1 MVLPPDHADRVIA
14 QHRSRVEKVAMMGT
28 LLLITS
34 AGWWLFPAMDG
45 SVELLPRMGPVVAM
59 FVAALMLMDL
69 IDHGPVERSRI
80 AIASGLAWP
89 MVIAIAIDSFGDG
102 DRTLASAILI
112 LVAISILLH
121 WRNSLGGSLSTR
133 RLRAFSGLA
142 GTAIGIAIVISLGLE
157 LLIAVVFALA
167 CIGMVTPDLMAK
179 DDVHEERKKFVSELD
194 DAEARMLEL
203 RSKNSGLEQASSLI
217 QQAREAGW
225 KDPARGMVLIE
236 EADREAKRIMEMAV
250 DIDAIRNDSLSAG
263 EKAEEIA
270 PVVQGP
276 RRAFTMGDR
285 EAGHGSLREAESLYR
300 LAKTKAGAIEE
311 NWQLAAESI
320 ATAEKAIAAKS
331 GSASDSIRGI
341 LTAAKEAMDAE
352 EPAEAL
358 HIASSIP
365 AHIESLEASSGEAE
379 VAIADA
385 EAALKSAEG
394 ELALANADRLAEA
407 KEAFAKGD
415 APLAKGLADSLA
427 REVRETSDAMQEVQ
441 RALRQRKQISARF
454 PSGQANQFWQSR
466 LEEVETAASSG
477 AWTNASQFLTSLTND
492 LATYESEASEAKEL
506 LDFVQS
512 EWSEL
517 RRRLDS
523 SSIAPTDESRRA
535 TEAAVNKATQA
546 LDSGQIQDCLTALGK
561 ADELLEGLRRRVV

>member
-45 SVELLPRMGPVVAM
+45 SVELLPRMGPVIAM

-89 MVIAIAIDSFGDG
+89 MVIAMAIDSFGDG
-102 DRTLASAILI
+102 DRTLASVILI
-112 LVAISILLH
+112 LVAISLLLH
-121 WRNSLGGSLSTR
+121 WRNALGGSLSTR

-142 GTAIGIAIVISLGLE
+142 GTALGIAIVISLGLE

-179 DDVHEERKKFVSELD
+179 DDVHKERKKFANELD
-194 DAEARMLEL
+194 EAEARMLEL

-250 DIDAIRNDSLSAG
+250 DIDAIRSDSLSAV

-285 EAGHGSLREAESLYR
+285 EAGHGSLREAEILYR

-320 ATAEKAIAAKS
+320 ATAEKAVAAKS

-394 ELALANADRLAEA
+394 ELALANAERLTEA
-407 KEAFAKGD
+407 KEALAKGD
-415 APLAKGLADSLA
+415 VPLAKGLADSLA

-441 RALRQRKQISARF
+441 RALRQKKQISARF

-466 LEEVETAASSG
+466 LEEVEAAASSG
-477 AWTNASQFLTSLTND
+477 AWTNASQSLTSLTND
-492 LATYESEASEAKEL
+492 LATYESEAGEAKEL

-561 ADELLEGLRRRVV
+561 ADELIEGLRRRVV

>member
-1 MVLPPDHADRVIA
+1 MT
-14 QHRSRVEKVAMMGT
+14 GT

-45 SVELLPRMGPVVAM
+45 SVELLPRMGPVIAL

-69 IDHGPVERSRI
+69 IDHGPIERSRI

-89 MVIAIAIDSFGDG
+89 MVIAMAIDSFGEG
-102 DRTLASAILI
+102 DRALASAILI
-112 LVAISILLH
+112 LVGTSLLLH
-121 WRNSLGGSLSTR
+121 WRNALAGSLSTR

-142 GTAIGIAIVISLGLE
+142 GTALGIAIVISLGLE
-157 LLIAVVFALA
+157 LLIAGVFAVA

-179 DDVHEERKKFVSELD
+179 DDVHKERKKFANELD

-250 DIDAIRNDSLSAG
+250 DIDAIRRDSLSAV

-276 RRAFTMGDR
+276 RRAFKMGDR

-300 LAKTKAGAIEE
+300 LSKTKAGAIEE
-311 NWQLAAESI
+311 YWQAATDSI
-320 ATAEKAIAAKS
+320 ASAEKAIAAKS
-331 GSASDSIRGI
+331 GTSSDSVRGI
-341 LTAAKEAMDAE
+341 LTTAKEAMDAE

-365 AHIESLEASSGEAE
+365 AHVESLEASSGEAE
-379 VAIADA
+379 AAIADA
-385 EAALKSAEG
+385 EAALQSAEG
-394 ELALANADRLAEA
+394 ELPLANVERLTEA

-415 APLAKGLADSLA
+415 VPLAKGLADSLT

-441 RALRQRKQISARF
+441 RALRQKKQIIARF
-454 PSGQANQFWQSR
+454 PSGQASHVWRSR

-477 AWTNASQFLTSLTND
+477 SWVNASQSLTSLTDD
-492 LATYESEASEAKEL
+492 LATYESKASEAKEL

-535 TEAAVNKATQA
+535 TEAAVNEAAQA
-546 LDSGQIQDCLTALGK
+546 LDFGEIQDCLTALGN

>member
-112 LVAISILLH
+112 LVAVSILLH
-121 WRNSLGGSLSTR
+121 WRNSLDGSLSTR

-179 DDVHEERKKFVSELD
+179 DDVHEERKKFASELD

-250 DIDAIRNDSLSAG
+250 DIDAIRSDSLSAV
-263 EKAEEIA
+263 EKAEEIS

-285 EAGHGSLREAESLYR
+285 EAGHGSLREAENLYR

-311 NWQLAAESI
+311 HWQLATESI
-320 ATAEKAIAAKS
+320 ANAEKAIAAKS

-341 LTAAKEAMDAE
+341 LTAAKQAMDAE

-385 EAALKSAEG
+385 EVALKSAEG

-454 PSGQANQFWQSR
+454 PSGQANEFWQTR
-466 LEEVETAASSG
+466 LEEVEAAASSG
-477 AWTNASQFLTSLTND
+477 AWGNASQSLKSLTND
-492 LATYESEASEAKEL
+492 LAIYESEASEAKEL

>member
-45 SVELLPRMGPVVAM
+45 SVELLPRMGPVIAM

-89 MVIAIAIDSFGDG
+89 MVIAMAIDSFGDG
-102 DRTLASAILI
+102 DRTLASVILI
-112 LVAISILLH
+112 LVAISLLLH
-121 WRNSLGGSLSTR
+121 WRNALGGSLSTR
-133 RLRAFSGLA
+133 RLRAFSGLT

-179 DDVHEERKKFVSELD
+179 DDVHKERKKFANELD
-194 DAEARMLEL
+194 EAEARMLEL

-250 DIDAIRNDSLSAG
+250 DIDAIRSDSLSAV
-263 EKAEEIA
+263 EKAEEVA

-285 EAGHGSLREAESLYR
+285 EAGHGSLREAEILYR
-300 LAKTKAGAIEE
+300 LAKTKAEAIEE

-320 ATAEKAIAAKS
+320 ATAEKAVAAKS

-394 ELALANADRLAEA
+394 ELALANAERLTEA
-407 KEAFAKGD
+407 KEALAKGD
-415 APLAKGLADSLA
+415 VPLAKGLADSLA

-441 RALRQRKQISARF
+441 RALRQKKQISARF

-466 LEEVETAASSG
+466 LEEVEAAASSG
-477 AWTNASQFLTSLTND
+477 AWTNASQSLTSLTND
-492 LATYESEASEAKEL
+492 LATYESEAGEAKEL

-523 SSIAPTDESRRA
+523 SSIVPTDESRRA

-561 ADELLEGLRRRVV
+561 ADELIEGLRRRVV

>member
-45 SVELLPRMGPVVAM
+45 SVELLPRMGPVIAM

-89 MVIAIAIDSFGDG
+89 MVIAMAIDSFGDG
-102 DRTLASAILI
+102 DRTLASVILI
-112 LVAISILLH
+112 LVAISLLLH
-121 WRNSLGGSLSTR
+121 WRNALGGSLSTR

-179 DDVHEERKKFVSELD
+179 DDVHKERKKFANELD
-194 DAEARMLEL
+194 EAEARMLEL

-250 DIDAIRNDSLSAG
+250 DIDAIRSDSLSAV

-285 EAGHGSLREAESLYR
+285 EAGHGSLREAEILYR
-300 LAKTKAGAIEE
+300 LAKTKAEAIEE

-320 ATAEKAIAAKS
+320 ATAEKAVAAKS

-394 ELALANADRLAEA
+394 ELALANAERLTEA
-407 KEAFAKGD
+407 KEALAKGD
-415 APLAKGLADSLA
+415 VPLAKGLADSLA

-441 RALRQRKQISARF
+441 RALRQKKQISARF

-466 LEEVETAASSG
+466 LEEVEAAASSG
-477 AWTNASQFLTSLTND
+477 AWTNASQSLTSLTND

-561 ADELLEGLRRRVV
+561 ADELIEGLRRRVV

>member
-45 SVELLPRMGPVVAM
+45 SVELLPRMGPVIAM

-89 MVIAIAIDSFGDG
+89 MVIAMAIDSFGDG
-102 DRTLASAILI
+102 DRTLASVILI
-112 LVAISILLH
+112 LVAISLLLH
-121 WRNSLGGSLSTR
+121 WRNALGGSLSTR

-179 DDVHEERKKFVSELD
+179 DDVHKERKKFANELD
-194 DAEARMLEL
+194 EAEARMLEL

-250 DIDAIRNDSLSAG
+250 DIDAIRSDSLSAV

-285 EAGHGSLREAESLYR
+285 EAGHGSLREAEILYR
-300 LAKTKAGAIEE
+300 LAKTKAEAIEE

-331 GSASDSIRGI
+331 GSTSDSIRGI

-394 ELALANADRLAEA
+394 ELALANAERLTEA
-407 KEAFAKGD
+407 KEALAKGD
-415 APLAKGLADSLA
+415 VPLAKGLADSLA

-441 RALRQRKQISARF
+441 RALRQKKQISARF

-466 LEEVETAASSG
+466 LEEVEAAASSG
-477 AWTNASQFLTSLTND
+477 AWTNASQSLTSLTND

>member
-45 SVELLPRMGPVVAM
+45 SVELLPRMGPVIAM

-89 MVIAIAIDSFGDG
+89 MVIAMAIDSFGDG

-112 LVAISILLH
+112 LVAISLLLH
-121 WRNSLGGSLSTR
+121 WRNALGGSLSTR

-142 GTAIGIAIVISLGLE
+142 GIAIGIAIVISLGLE

-179 DDVHEERKKFVSELD
+179 DDVHKERKKFANELD
-194 DAEARMLEL
+194 EAEARMLEL

-250 DIDAIRNDSLSAG
+250 DIDAIRSDSLSAV
-263 EKAEEIA
+263 EKAEEVA

-285 EAGHGSLREAESLYR
+285 EAGHGSLREAEILYR
-300 LAKTKAGAIEE
+300 LAKTKAEAIEE

-394 ELALANADRLAEA
+394 ELALANIERLTEA
-407 KEAFAKGD
+407 KEALAKGD
-415 APLAKGLADSLA
+415 VPLAKGLADSLA

-441 RALRQRKQISARF
+441 RALRQKKQISARF

-546 LDSGQIQDCLTALGK
+546 LDSGQIQDCLTSL
-561 ADELLEGLRRRVV
+561 

>member
-28 LLLITS
+28 LVLITS

-45 SVELLPRMGPVVAM
+45 SVELLPRMGPVIAM

-89 MVIAIAIDSFGDG
+89 MVIAMAIDSFGDG

-112 LVAISILLH
+112 LVAISLLLH
-121 WRNSLGGSLSTR
+121 WRNALGGSLSTR

-157 LLIAVVFALA
+157 LFIAVVFALA

-179 DDVHEERKKFVSELD
+179 DDVHEERKKFANELD

-225 KDPARGMVLIE
+225 KNPARGMVLIE

-250 DIDAIRNDSLSAG
+250 DIDAIRSDSLSAV

-365 AHIESLEASSGEAE
+365 AHIESLEASSGDAE

-394 ELALANADRLAEA
+394 ELALANVERLTEA
-407 KEAFAKGD
+407 KEALAKGD

-427 REVRETSDAMQEVQ
+427 REIRETSDAMQEVQ
-441 RALRQRKQISARF
+441 RALRQKKQISARF

>member
-45 SVELLPRMGPVVAM
+45 SVELLPRMGPVIAM

-89 MVIAIAIDSFGDG
+89 MVIAMAIDSFGDG

-112 LVAISILLH
+112 LVAISLLLH
-121 WRNSLGGSLSTR
+121 WRNALGGSLSTR

-179 DDVHEERKKFVSELD
+179 DDVHEERKKFANELD

-250 DIDAIRNDSLSAG
+250 DIDAIRSDSLSAV

-365 AHIESLEASSGEAE
+365 AHIESLEASSGDAE

-394 ELALANADRLAEA
+394 ELALANVERLTEA
-407 KEAFAKGD
+407 KEALAKGD
-415 APLAKGLADSLA
+415 VPLAKGLADSLA

-441 RALRQRKQISARF
+441 RALRQKKQISARF

>member
-45 SVELLPRMGPVVAM
+45 SVELLPRMGPVIAM

-89 MVIAIAIDSFGDG
+89 MVIAMAIDSFGDG
-102 DRTLASAILI
+102 DRTLASVILI
-112 LVAISILLH
+112 LVAISLLLH
-121 WRNSLGGSLSTR
+121 WRNALGGSLSTR

-157 LLIAVVFALA
+157 LLIALVFALA

-179 DDVHEERKKFVSELD
+179 DDVHKERKKFANELD
-194 DAEARMLEL
+194 EAEARMLEL

-250 DIDAIRNDSLSAG
+250 DIDAIRSDSLSAV

-285 EAGHGSLREAESLYR
+285 EAGHGSLREAEILYR
-300 LAKTKAGAIEE
+300 LAKTKAEAIEE

-320 ATAEKAIAAKS
+320 ATAEKAVAAKS
-331 GSASDSIRGI
+331 GSAADSIRGI

-394 ELALANADRLAEA
+394 ELALANAERLTEA
-407 KEAFAKGD
+407 KEALAKGD
-415 APLAKGLADSLA
+415 VPLAKGLADSLA

-441 RALRQRKQISARF
+441 RALRQKKQISARF

-466 LEEVETAASSG
+466 LEEVEAAASSG
-477 AWTNASQFLTSLTND
+477 AWTNASQSLTSLTND

-561 ADELLEGLRRRVV
+561 ADELIEGLRRRVV

>member
-45 SVELLPRMGPVVAM
+45 SVELLPRMGPVIAM

-89 MVIAIAIDSFGDG
+89 MVIAMAIDSFGDG

-112 LVAISILLH
+112 LVAVSILLH

-179 DDVHEERKKFVSELD
+179 DDVHEERKKFANELD

-250 DIDAIRNDSLSAG
+250 DIDAIRNDSLSAV

-320 ATAEKAIAAKS
+320 ATAEKAVAAKS

-394 ELALANADRLAEA
+394 ELALANVERLAEA
-407 KEAFAKGD
+407 KEALANGD

-441 RALRQRKQISARF
+441 RALRQKKQISARF

>member
-45 SVELLPRMGPVVAM
+45 SVELLPRMGPVIAM

-89 MVIAIAIDSFGDG
+89 MVIAIAIYSFGDG

-112 LVAISILLH
+112 LVAVSILLH

-179 DDVHEERKKFVSELD
+179 DDVHEERKKFANELD
-194 DAEARMLEL
+194 GAEARMLEL

-250 DIDAIRNDSLSAG
+250 DIDAIRSDSLSAV
-263 EKAEEIA
+263 EKAEEIS

-365 AHIESLEASSGEAE
+365 AHIESLEASSGDAE

-394 ELALANADRLAEA
+394 ELALANAERLTEA
-407 KEAFAKGD
+407 KEALAKGD

-427 REVRETSDAMQEVQ
+427 REIRETSDAMQEVQ
-441 RALRQRKQISARF
+441 RALRQKKQISARF

-466 LEEVETAASSG
+466 LEEVEAAASSG
-477 AWTNASQFLTSLTND
+477 AWTNASQSLTSLTND
-492 LATYESEASEAKEL
+492 LATYESEAGEAKEL

-535 TEAAVNKATQA
+535 TEATVNKAIQA

>member
-45 SVELLPRMGPVVAM
+45 SVELLPRMGPVIAM

-89 MVIAIAIDSFGDG
+89 MVIAMAIDSFGDG

-112 LVAISILLH
+112 LVAISLLLH
-121 WRNSLGGSLSTR
+121 WRNALGGSLSTR

-179 DDVHEERKKFVSELD
+179 DDVHEERKKFANELD

-250 DIDAIRNDSLSAG
+250 DIDAIRNDSLSAV

-285 EAGHGSLREAESLYR
+285 EAGHGSLREAENLYR

-311 NWQLAAESI
+311 HWQLATESI
-320 ATAEKAIAAKS
+320 ANAEKAIAAKS

-365 AHIESLEASSGEAE
+365 AHIESLEASSGDAE

-394 ELALANADRLAEA
+394 ELALANVERLAEA
-407 KEAFAKGD
+407 KEALAKGD

-427 REVRETSDAMQEVQ
+427 REIRETSDAMQEVQ
-441 RALRQRKQISARF
+441 RALRQKKQISARF

-523 SSIAPTDESRRA
+523 SSIAPTDESVSY
-535 TEAAVNKATQA
+535 THLTLPTKA
-546 LDSGQIQDCLTALGK
+546 
-561 ADELLEGLRRRVV
+561 

>member
-45 SVELLPRMGPVVAM
+45 SVELLPRMGPVIAM

-112 LVAISILLH
+112 LVAVSILLH

-179 DDVHEERKKFVSELD
+179 DDVHEERKKFASELD

-250 DIDAIRNDSLSAG
+250 DIDAIRSDSLSAV
-263 EKAEEIA
+263 EKAEEIS

-454 PSGQANQFWQSR
+454 PSGQANEFWQTR
-466 LEEVETAASSG
+466 LEEVEAAASSG
-477 AWTNASQFLTSLTND
+477 AWDNASQSLKSLTND
-492 LATYESEASEAKEL
+492 LAIYESEASEAKEL

>member
-112 LVAISILLH
+112 LVAVSILLH

-157 LLIAVVFALA
+157 LLIAVFFALA

-250 DIDAIRNDSLSAG
+250 DIDAIRSDSLSAV
-263 EKAEEIA
+263 EKAEEIS

-285 EAGHGSLREAESLYR
+285 EAGHGSLREAENLYR

-311 NWQLAAESI
+311 HWQLATESI
-320 ATAEKAIAAKS
+320 ANAEKAIAAKS

-407 KEAFAKGD
+407 KEALAKGD

-454 PSGQANQFWQSR
+454 PSGQANEFWQTR
-466 LEEVETAASSG
+466 LEEVEAAASSG
-477 AWTNASQFLTSLTND
+477 AWDNASQSLKSLTND
-492 LATYESEASEAKEL
+492 LAIYESEASEAKEL

-561 ADELLEGLRRRVV
+561 ADELLEGLRRRAV

>member
-1 MVLPPDHADRVIA
+1 MLLPPDHADRVIA

-45 SVELLPRMGPVVAM
+45 SVELLPRMGPVIAM

-80 AIASGLAWP
+80 AIFSGLAWP
-89 MVIAIAIDSFGDG
+89 MVIAMAIDSFGDG

-112 LVAISILLH
+112 LVAISLLLN
-121 WRNSLGGSLSTR
+121 WRKALGGSLSTR

-157 LLIAVVFALA
+157 LLIAGVFVVV
-167 CIGMVTPDLMAK
+167 CIGMVTPDLIAK
-179 DDVHEERKKFVSELD
+179 DDVHEERKKFTKQLD

-225 KDPARGMVLIE
+225 KDPARGMVLIQ

-250 DIDAIRNDSLSAG
+250 DIDAIRSDSLSAV

-276 RRAFTMGDR
+276 RRAFKMGDR
-285 EAGHGSLREAESLYR
+285 EAGQGSLREAESLYR

-320 ATAEKAIAAKS
+320 ATAEKAIAGKS

-365 AHIESLEASSGEAE
+365 AHIESLEASSGDAE

-385 EAALKSAEG
+385 EVALKSAEG
-394 ELALANADRLAEA
+394 ELALANVERLAEA
-407 KEAFAKGD
+407 KEALAKGD

-427 REVRETSDAMQEVQ
+427 REVRETLDAMQEVQ
-441 RALRQRKQISARF
+441 RALRQKKQISARF

-523 SSIAPTDESRRA
+523 SSIAPTDESRKA
-535 TEAAVNKATQA
+535 TEAALNKATQA

-561 ADELLEGLRRRVV
+561 ADELLEGLRRRIV

>member
-1 MVLPPDHADRVIA
+1 
-14 QHRSRVEKVAMMGT
+14 
-28 LLLITS
+28 
-34 AGWWLFPAMDG
+34 
-45 SVELLPRMGPVVAM
+45 
-59 FVAALMLMDL
+59 
-69 IDHGPVERSRI
+69 
-80 AIASGLAWP
+80 
-89 MVIAIAIDSFGDG
+89 
-102 DRTLASAILI
+102 
-112 LVAISILLH
+112 
-121 WRNSLGGSLSTR
+121 
-133 RLRAFSGLA
+133 
-142 GTAIGIAIVISLGLE
+142 
-157 LLIAVVFALA
+157 
-167 CIGMVTPDLMAK
+167 
-179 DDVHEERKKFVSELD
+179 
-194 DAEARMLEL
+194 MLEL
-203 RSKNSGLEQASSLI
+203 RSKNSGVEQASSLI
-217 QQAREAGW
+217 QQAREAGC

-250 DIDAIRNDSLSAG
+250 DIDAIRSDSLSAV

-285 EAGHGSLREAESLYR
+285 EAGHGSLREAEILYR
-300 LAKTKAGAIEE
+300 LAKTTAEAIEE

-320 ATAEKAIAAKS
+320 ATAEKAVAAKS

-394 ELALANADRLAEA
+394 ELALANAERLTEA
-407 KEAFAKGD
+407 KEALGKGD
-415 APLAKGLADSLA
+415 TPLAKGLADSLA

-441 RALRQRKQISARF
+441 RALRQKKQISARF

-466 LEEVETAASSG
+466 LEEVEAAASSG
-477 AWTNASQFLTSLTND
+477 AWTNASQSLTSLTND

-523 SSIAPTDESRRA
+523 SSIVPTDESRRA

-561 ADELLEGLRRRVV
+561 ADELIEGLRRRVV

>member
-45 SVELLPRMGPVVAM
+45 SVELLPRMGPVIAM

-89 MVIAIAIDSFGDG
+89 MVIAMAIDSFGDG
-102 DRTLASAILI
+102 DRTLASVILI
-112 LVAISILLH
+112 LVAISLLLH
-121 WRNSLGGSLSTR
+121 WRNALGGSLSTR

-179 DDVHEERKKFVSELD
+179 DDVHKERKKFANELD
-194 DAEARMLEL
+194 EAEARMLEL

-250 DIDAIRNDSLSAG
+250 DIDAIRSDSLSAV
-263 EKAEEIA
+263 EKAEEVA

-285 EAGHGSLREAESLYR
+285 EAGHGSLREAEILYR
-300 LAKTKAGAIEE
+300 LAKTKAEAIEE

-320 ATAEKAIAAKS
+320 ATAEKAVAAKS

-394 ELALANADRLAEA
+394 ELALANAERLTEA
-407 KEAFAKGD
+407 KEALAKGD
-415 APLAKGLADSLA
+415 VPLAKGLADSLA

-441 RALRQRKQISARF
+441 RALRQKKQISARF

-466 LEEVETAASSG
+466 LEEVEAAASSG
-477 AWTNASQFLTSLTND
+477 AWTNASQSLTSLTND

-523 SSIAPTDESRRA
+523 SSIVPTDESRRA

>member
-45 SVELLPRMGPVVAM
+45 SVELLPRMGPVIAM

-89 MVIAIAIDSFGDG
+89 MVIAMAIDSFGDG
-102 DRTLASAILI
+102 DRTLASVILI
-112 LVAISILLH
+112 LVAISLLLH
-121 WRNSLGGSLSTR
+121 WRNALGGSLSTR
-133 RLRAFSGLA
+133 RLRAFSGLT

-179 DDVHEERKKFVSELD
+179 DDVHKERKKFANELD
-194 DAEARMLEL
+194 EAEARMLEL

-250 DIDAIRNDSLSAG
+250 DIDAIRSDSLSAV

-285 EAGHGSLREAESLYR
+285 EAGHGSLREAEILYR
-300 LAKTKAGAIEE
+300 LAKTKAEAIEE

-320 ATAEKAIAAKS
+320 ATAEKAVAAKS

-394 ELALANADRLAEA
+394 ELALANAERLTEA
-407 KEAFAKGD
+407 KEALAKGD
-415 APLAKGLADSLA
+415 VPLAKGLADSLA

-441 RALRQRKQISARF
+441 RALRQKKQISARF

-466 LEEVETAASSG
+466 LDEVEAAASSG
-477 AWTNASQFLTSLTND
+477 AWTNASQSLTLLTND

-523 SSIAPTDESRRA
+523 SSIVPTDESRRA

-561 ADELLEGLRRRVV
+561 ADELIEGLRRRVV

>member
-1 MVLPPDHADRVIA
+1 
-14 QHRSRVEKVAMMGT
+14 MMGT

-45 SVELLPRMGPVVAM
+45 SVELLPRMGPVIAM

-80 AIASGLAWP
+80 AIFSGLAWP
-89 MVIAIAIDSFGDG
+89 MVIAMAIDSFGDG

-112 LVAISILLH
+112 LVAISLLLN
-121 WRNSLGGSLSTR
+121 WRKALGGSLSTR

-157 LLIAVVFALA
+157 LLIAGVFVVV
-167 CIGMVTPDLMAK
+167 CIGMVTPDLIAK
-179 DDVHEERKKFVSELD
+179 DDVHEERKKFAKQLD

-225 KDPARGMVLIE
+225 KDPARGMVLIQ

-250 DIDAIRNDSLSAG
+250 DIDAIRSDSLSAV

-276 RRAFTMGDR
+276 RRAFKMGDR
-285 EAGHGSLREAESLYR
+285 EAGQGSLREAESLYR

-320 ATAEKAIAAKS
+320 ATAEKAIAGKS

-365 AHIESLEASSGEAE
+365 AHIESLEASSGDAE

-385 EAALKSAEG
+385 EVALKSAEG
-394 ELALANADRLAEA
+394 ELALANVERLAEA
-407 KEAFAKGD
+407 KEALAKGD

-427 REVRETSDAMQEVQ
+427 REVRETLDAMQEVQ
-441 RALRQRKQISARF
+441 RALRQKKQISARF

-535 TEAAVNKATQA
+535 TEAALNKATQA

-561 ADELLEGLRRRVV
+561 ADELLEGLRRRIV

>member
-45 SVELLPRMGPVVAM
+45 SVELLPRMGPVIAM

-89 MVIAIAIDSFGDG
+89 MVIAMAIDSFGDG
-102 DRTLASAILI
+102 DRTLASVILI
-112 LVAISILLH
+112 LVAISLLLH
-121 WRNSLGGSLSTR
+121 WRNALGGSLSTR

-179 DDVHEERKKFVSELD
+179 DDVHKERKKFANELD
-194 DAEARMLEL
+194 EAEARMLEL

-250 DIDAIRNDSLSAG
+250 DIDAIRSDSLSAV

-285 EAGHGSLREAESLYR
+285 EAGHGSLREAEILYR
-300 LAKTKAGAIEE
+300 LAKTKAEAIEE

-394 ELALANADRLAEA
+394 ELALANAERLTEA
-407 KEAFAKGD
+407 KEALAKGD
-415 APLAKGLADSLA
+415 VPLAKGLADSLA

-441 RALRQRKQISARF
+441 RALRQKKQISARF

-466 LEEVETAASSG
+466 LEEVEAAASSG
-477 AWTNASQFLTSLTND
+477 AWTNASQSLTSLTND

-523 SSIAPTDESRRA
+523 SSIVPTDESRRA

>member
-45 SVELLPRMGPVVAM
+45 SVELLPRMGPVIAM

-89 MVIAIAIDSFGDG
+89 MVIAMAIDSFGDG
-102 DRTLASAILI
+102 DRTLASVILI
-112 LVAISILLH
+112 LVAISLLLH
-121 WRNSLGGSLSTR
+121 WRNALGGSLSTR
-133 RLRAFSGLA
+133 RLRAFSGLT

-179 DDVHEERKKFVSELD
+179 DDVHKERKKFANELD
-194 DAEARMLEL
+194 EAEARMLEL

-250 DIDAIRNDSLSAG
+250 DIDAIRSDSLSAV
-263 EKAEEIA
+263 EKAEEVA

-285 EAGHGSLREAESLYR
+285 EAGHGSLREAEILYR
-300 LAKTKAGAIEE
+300 LAKTKAEAIEE

-320 ATAEKAIAAKS
+320 ATAEKAVAAKS

-394 ELALANADRLAEA
+394 ELALANAERLTEA
-407 KEAFAKGD
+407 KEALAKGD
-415 APLAKGLADSLA
+415 MPLAKGLADSLA

-441 RALRQRKQISARF
+441 RALRQKKQISARF

-466 LEEVETAASSG
+466 LEEVEAAASSG
-477 AWTNASQFLTSLTND
+477 AWTNASQSLTLLTND

-523 SSIAPTDESRRA
+523 SSIVPTDESRRA

-561 ADELLEGLRRRVV
+561 ADELIEGLRRRVV

>member
-45 SVELLPRMGPVVAM
+45 SVELLPRMGPVIAM

-89 MVIAIAIDSFGDG
+89 MVIAMAIDSFGDG
-102 DRTLASAILI
+102 DRTLASVILI
-112 LVAISILLH
+112 LVAISLLLH
-121 WRNSLGGSLSTR
+121 WRNALGGSLSTR
-133 RLRAFSGLA
+133 RLRAFSGLT

-179 DDVHEERKKFVSELD
+179 DDVHKERKKFANELD
-194 DAEARMLEL
+194 EAEARMLEL

-250 DIDAIRNDSLSAG
+250 DIDAIRSDSLSAV
-263 EKAEEIA
+263 EKAEEVA

-285 EAGHGSLREAESLYR
+285 EAGHGSLREAEILYR
-300 LAKTKAGAIEE
+300 LAKTKAEAIEE

-320 ATAEKAIAAKS
+320 ATAEKAVAAKS

-394 ELALANADRLAEA
+394 ELALANAERLTEA
-407 KEAFAKGD
+407 KEALAKGD
-415 APLAKGLADSLA
+415 VPLAKGLADSLA

-441 RALRQRKQISARF
+441 RALRQKKQISARF

-466 LEEVETAASSG
+466 LDEVEAAASSG
-477 AWTNASQFLTSLTND
+477 AWTNASQSLTLLTND
-492 LATYESEASEAKEL
+492 LATYESEAGEAKEL

-523 SSIAPTDESRRA
+523 SSIVPTDESRRA

-561 ADELLEGLRRRVV
+561 ADELIEGLRRRVV

>member
-1 MVLPPDHADRVIA
+1 MLLPPDHADRVIA

-45 SVELLPRMGPVVAM
+45 SVELLPRMGPVIAM

-80 AIASGLAWP
+80 AIFSGLAWP
-89 MVIAIAIDSFGDG
+89 MVIAMAIDSFGDG

-112 LVAISILLH
+112 LVAISLLLN
-121 WRNSLGGSLSTR
+121 WRKALGGSLSTR

-157 LLIAVVFALA
+157 LLIAGVFVVV
-167 CIGMVTPDLMAK
+167 CIGMVTPDLIAK
-179 DDVHEERKKFVSELD
+179 DDVHEERKKFAKQLD

-225 KDPARGMVLIE
+225 KDPARGMVLIQ

-250 DIDAIRNDSLSAG
+250 DIDAIRSDSLSAV

-276 RRAFTMGDR
+276 RRAFKMGDR
-285 EAGHGSLREAESLYR
+285 EAGQGSLREAESLYR

-320 ATAEKAIAAKS
+320 ATAEKAIAGKS

-365 AHIESLEASSGEAE
+365 AHIESLEASSGDAE

-385 EAALKSAEG
+385 EVALKSAEG
-394 ELALANADRLAEA
+394 ELALANVERLVEA
-407 KEAFAKGD
+407 KEALAKGD

-427 REVRETSDAMQEVQ
+427 REVRETLDAMQEVQ
-441 RALRQRKQISARF
+441 RALRQKKQISARF

-523 SSIAPTDESRRA
+523 SSIAPTDESRKA
-535 TEAAVNKATQA
+535 TEAALNKATQA

-561 ADELLEGLRRRVV
+561 ADELLEGLRRRIV

>member
-1 MVLPPDHADRVIA
+1 
-14 QHRSRVEKVAMMGT
+14 
-28 LLLITS
+28 
-34 AGWWLFPAMDG
+34 
-45 SVELLPRMGPVVAM
+45 
-59 FVAALMLMDL
+59 
-69 IDHGPVERSRI
+69 
-80 AIASGLAWP
+80 
-89 MVIAIAIDSFGDG
+89 
-102 DRTLASAILI
+102 
-112 LVAISILLH
+112 
-121 WRNSLGGSLSTR
+121 
-133 RLRAFSGLA
+133 
-142 GTAIGIAIVISLGLE
+142 
-157 LLIAVVFALA
+157 
-167 CIGMVTPDLMAK
+167 
-179 DDVHEERKKFVSELD
+179 
-194 DAEARMLEL
+194 
-203 RSKNSGLEQASSLI
+203 
-217 QQAREAGW
+217 
-225 KDPARGMVLIE
+225 
-236 EADREAKRIMEMAV
+236 MEMAV
-250 DIDAIRNDSLSAG
+250 DIDAIRNDSLSAV
-263 EKAEEIA
+263 EKAEEVA

-285 EAGHGSLREAESLYR
+285 EAGHGSLREAEILYR
-300 LAKTKAGAIEE
+300 LAKTKAEAIEE

-320 ATAEKAIAAKS
+320 ATAEKAVAAKS
-331 GSASDSIRGI
+331 GSTSDSIRGI

-394 ELALANADRLAEA
+394 ELALANAERLTEA
-407 KEAFAKGD
+407 KEALAKGD
-415 APLAKGLADSLA
+415 VPLAKGLADSLA

-441 RALRQRKQISARF
+441 RALRQKKQISARF

-466 LEEVETAASSG
+466 LEEVEAAASSG
-477 AWTNASQFLTSLTND
+477 AWTNASQSLTSLTND
-492 LATYESEASEAKEL
+492 LATYESEAGEAKEL

-535 TEAAVNKATQA
+535 TEATVNKAIQA

>member
-28 LLLITS
+28 LVLITS

-45 SVELLPRMGPVVAM
+45 SVELLPRMGPVIAM

-89 MVIAIAIDSFGDG
+89 MVIAMAIDSFGDG

-112 LVAISILLH
+112 LVAISLLLH
-121 WRNSLGGSLSTR
+121 WRNALGGSLSTR

-179 DDVHEERKKFVSELD
+179 DDVHEERKKFANELD

-225 KDPARGMVLIE
+225 KNPARGMVLIE

-250 DIDAIRNDSLSAG
+250 DIDAIRSDSLSAV

-300 LAKTKAGAIEE
+300 LAKTKAEAIEE

-320 ATAEKAIAAKS
+320 ATAEKAVAAKS

-365 AHIESLEASSGEAE
+365 AHIESLEASSGDAE

-394 ELALANADRLAEA
+394 ELALANVERLAEA
-407 KEAFAKGD
+407 KEALAKGD

-427 REVRETSDAMQEVQ
+427 REIRETSDAMQEVQ
-441 RALRQRKQISARF
+441 RALRQKKQISARF

>member
-45 SVELLPRMGPVVAM
+45 SVELLPRMGPVIAM

-89 MVIAIAIDSFGDG
+89 MVIAMAIDSFGDG
-102 DRTLASAILI
+102 DRTLASVILI
-112 LVAISILLH
+112 LVAISLLLH
-121 WRNSLGGSLSTR
+121 WRNALGGSLSTR

-179 DDVHEERKKFVSELD
+179 DDVHKERKKFANELD
-194 DAEARMLEL
+194 EAEARMLEL

-250 DIDAIRNDSLSAG
+250 DIDAIRSDSLSAV
-263 EKAEEIA
+263 EKAEEVA

-285 EAGHGSLREAESLYR
+285 EAGHGSLREAEILYR
-300 LAKTKAGAIEE
+300 LAKTKAEAIEE

-320 ATAEKAIAAKS
+320 ATAEKAVAAKS

-394 ELALANADRLAEA
+394 ELALANAERLTEA
-407 KEAFAKGD
+407 KEALAKGD
-415 APLAKGLADSLA
+415 VPLAKGLADSLA

-441 RALRQRKQISARF
+441 RALRQKKQISARF

-466 LEEVETAASSG
+466 LEEVEAAASSG
-477 AWTNASQFLTSLTND
+477 AWTNASQSLTSLTND

-523 SSIAPTDESRRA
+523 SSIVPTDESRRA

-561 ADELLEGLRRRVV
+561 ADELIEGLRRRVV

>member
-45 SVELLPRMGPVVAM
+45 SVELLPRMGPVIAM

-89 MVIAIAIDSFGDG
+89 MVIAMAIDSFGDG
-102 DRTLASAILI
+102 DRTLASVILI
-112 LVAISILLH
+112 LVAISLLLH
-121 WRNSLGGSLSTR
+121 WRNALGGSLSTR
-133 RLRAFSGLA
+133 RLRAFSGLT

-179 DDVHEERKKFVSELD
+179 DDVHKERKKFANELD
-194 DAEARMLEL
+194 EAEARMLEL

-250 DIDAIRNDSLSAG
+250 DIDAIRSDSLSAV

-285 EAGHGSLREAESLYR
+285 EAGHGSLREAEILYR
-300 LAKTKAGAIEE
+300 LAKTKAEAIEE

-320 ATAEKAIAAKS
+320 ATAEKAVAAKS

-394 ELALANADRLAEA
+394 ELALANAERLTEA
-407 KEAFAKGD
+407 KEALAKGD
-415 APLAKGLADSLA
+415 VPLAKGLADSLA

-441 RALRQRKQISARF
+441 RALRQKKQISARF

-466 LEEVETAASSG
+466 LEEVEAAASSG
-477 AWTNASQFLTSLTND
+477 AWTNASQSLTLLTND

-523 SSIAPTDESRRA
+523 SSIVPTDESRRA

>member
-1 MVLPPDHADRVIA
+1 MT
-14 QHRSRVEKVAMMGT
+14 GT

-45 SVELLPRMGPVVAM
+45 SVELLPRMGPVIAM

-69 IDHGPVERSRI
+69 IDHGPIERSRI

-89 MVIAIAIDSFGDG
+89 MVIAMAIDSFGEG
-102 DRTLASAILI
+102 DRALASAILI
-112 LVAISILLH
+112 LVATSLLLH
-121 WRNSLGGSLSTR
+121 WRNALGGSLSTR

-142 GTAIGIAIVISLGLE
+142 GTALGIAIVISLGLE
-157 LLIAVVFALA
+157 LLIAGVFAVA

-179 DDVHEERKKFVSELD
+179 DDVHEERKKFANELD
-194 DAEARMLEL
+194 VAEARILEL

-250 DIDAIRNDSLSAG
+250 DIDAIRRDSLSEV

-311 NWQLAAESI
+311 YWQDATDSI
-320 ATAEKAIAAKS
+320 ASAEKAIAAKS
-331 GSASDSIRGI
+331 GSASDSVRGI

-385 EAALKSAEG
+385 EAALQSAEG
-394 ELALANADRLAEA
+394 ELPLANVERLAEA

-415 APLAKGLADSLA
+415 VPLAKGLADSLT

-441 RALRQRKQISARF
+441 RALRQKKQISARF
-454 PSGQANQFWQSR
+454 PSGQASQVWRSR

-477 AWTNASQFLTSLTND
+477 AWVNASQSLTSLTDD

-535 TEAAVNKATQA
+535 TEAAVNEATQA
-546 LDSGQIQDCLTALGK
+546 LDSGEIQDCLTALGN

>member
-45 SVELLPRMGPVVAM
+45 SVELLPRMGPVIAM

-89 MVIAIAIDSFGDG
+89 MVIAMAIDSFGDG
-102 DRTLASAILI
+102 DRTLASVILI
-112 LVAISILLH
+112 LVAISLLLH
-121 WRNSLGGSLSTR
+121 WRNALGGSLSTR
-133 RLRAFSGLA
+133 RLRAFSGLT

-179 DDVHEERKKFVSELD
+179 DDVHKERKKFANELD
-194 DAEARMLEL
+194 EAEARMLEL

-250 DIDAIRNDSLSAG
+250 DIDAIRSDSLSAV
-263 EKAEEIA
+263 EKAEEVA

-285 EAGHGSLREAESLYR
+285 EAGHGSLREAEILYR
-300 LAKTKAGAIEE
+300 LAKTKAEAIEE

-320 ATAEKAIAAKS
+320 ATAEKAVAAKS

-394 ELALANADRLAEA
+394 ELALANAERLTEA
-407 KEAFAKGD
+407 KEALAKGD
-415 APLAKGLADSLA
+415 VPLAKGLADSLA

-441 RALRQRKQISARF
+441 RALRQKKQISARF

-466 LEEVETAASSG
+466 LEEVEAAASSG
-477 AWTNASQFLTSLTND
+477 AWTNASQSLTLLTND

-523 SSIAPTDESRRA
+523 SSIVPTDESRRA

-561 ADELLEGLRRRVV
+561 ADELIEGLRRRVV